1 MSRQRNI
8 GRMLAFAVLA
18 GFVSKAVRF
27 WRESD
32 KWQKAFYIIGIL
44 LVCIAAI
51 CLYL

>member
-1 MSRQRNI
+1 MSGQRNV

-18 GFVSKAVRF
+18 GFASKAVRF

-32 KWQKAFYIIGIL
+32 NWQKAFYIVGIL